1 MAPRNANELRDMMY
15 LAIEH
20 GGGPVFIRY
29 PRGSG
34 PDAILNDGF
43 APLPLY
49 QPEVVREGT
58 ACAIVSAGDAFV
70 NCEAACAVL
79 EREGIRPT
87 LINARFIKPLDE
99 RFYKDLF
106 ARHNAV
112 VTVESNSLAGGFG
125 SAVLELASSL
135 NNASVKILRLG
146 YPDVFMPHGSNKE
159 LLRLLGLD
167 ADGIARSIKNFL
179 T

>member
-1 MAPRNANELRDMMY
+1 
-15 LAIEH
+15 
-20 GGGPVFIRY
+20 
-29 PRGSG
+29 
-34 PDAILNDGF
+34 
-43 APLPLY
+43 
-49 QPEVVREGT
+49 
-58 ACAIVSAGDAFV
+58 VSAGDAFV